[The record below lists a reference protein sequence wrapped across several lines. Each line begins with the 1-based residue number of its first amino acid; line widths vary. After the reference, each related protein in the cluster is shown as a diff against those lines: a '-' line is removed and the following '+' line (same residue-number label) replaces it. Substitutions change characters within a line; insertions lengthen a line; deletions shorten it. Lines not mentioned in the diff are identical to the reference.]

1 LGDVNIEPDAVSKTS
16 VIEQNQRR
24 KEMKRVALVLILVT
38 SFTLP
43 ALGLSASFK
52 VYPGARVEDVY
63 DTKQSEGGTKMSKG
77 PKVIIFT
84 TNDFFENVVAF
95 YRGTGREYRM
105 PGGSGKPIKLPS
117 GQELKEAYFIF
128 DNAADITTSKHW
140 IKIQRPYLSRER
152 TREGSPG
159 RYETVRDVTAIIE
172 EDKRTYP

>member
-1 LGDVNIEPDAVSKTS
+1 
-16 VIEQNQRR
+16 
-24 KEMKRVALVLILVT
+24 MKRVALILTLVM

-43 ALGLSASFK
+43 ALGFSASFK

-63 DTKQSEGGTKMSKG
+63 DTKQSEGGTKMSNG

-105 PGGSGKPIKLPS
+105 PGMAGKSTKLSS

-128 DNAADITTSKHW
+128 DNAADIVSSKHW
-140 IKIQRPYLSRER
+140 IKIQRPYLVRGRTKEGFHGKFEAVRE
-152 TREGSPG
+152 
-159 RYETVRDVTAIIE
+159 VTAIIE

>member
-1 LGDVNIEPDAVSKTS
+1 
-16 VIEQNQRR
+16 
-24 KEMKRVALVLILVT
+24 MKRIALILTLVM

-43 ALGLSASFK
+43 TVVFAAAFK
-52 VYPGARVEDVY
+52 VYPGARVEEVY
-63 DTKQSEGGTKMSKG
+63 EGSQSGTGNRMQKG

-105 PGGSGKPIKLPS
+105 PGMAGKSTKLSS

-128 DNAADITTSKHW
+128 DNAADIVSSKHW
-140 IKIQRPYLSRER
+140 IKIQRPYLVRGRTKEGFYGKYEAVRE
-152 TREGSPG
+152 
-159 RYETVRDVTAIIE
+159 VTAIIE

>member
-1 LGDVNIEPDAVSKTS
+1 
-16 VIEQNQRR
+16 
-24 KEMKRVALVLILVT
+24 MKRVALILTLVM

-43 ALGLSASFK
+43 TVVFAAAFK
-52 VYPGARVEDVY
+52 VYPGARVEEVY
-63 DTKQSEGGTKMSKG
+63 EVNPSETGNRTQKG

-105 PGGSGKPIKLPS
+105 PGMAGKSTKLSS

-128 DNAADITTSKHW
+128 DNAADIVSSKHW
-140 IKIQRPYLSRER
+140 IKIQRPYLVRGRTKEGFHGKFEAVRE
-152 TREGSPG
+152 
-159 RYETVRDVTAIIE
+159 VTAIIE